1 MPVKKIRGTVFIT
14 FIVYI
19 SGFRWRLVIH
29 GGIDGYTRIPVYL
42 KCNEN
47 NRAETVLDCFL
58 GGVRE
63 YGVPSRVRSDKGGE
77 NTAVS
82 LFMLQHPLR
91 GPHRGS
97 MITGRSVHNQRIER
111 LWRDLFEGVMYI
123 YYHLFYH
130 LEDNGMLESS
140 NVSQLFSL
148 HYIYLP
154 RINRHLQS
162 WTERYLQHRIRTA
175 GNRTPMQLYIMGLL
189 QHRSSQ
195 HVAIRDLY
203 EPTTI
208 VSKIHYHVMK
218 C

>member
-111 LWRDLFEGVMYI
+111 LWRDLFEGVTYI

-140 NVSQLFSL
+140 NVSQLFLL

-162 WTERYLQHRIRTA
+162 WTEGYLQHRIRTA